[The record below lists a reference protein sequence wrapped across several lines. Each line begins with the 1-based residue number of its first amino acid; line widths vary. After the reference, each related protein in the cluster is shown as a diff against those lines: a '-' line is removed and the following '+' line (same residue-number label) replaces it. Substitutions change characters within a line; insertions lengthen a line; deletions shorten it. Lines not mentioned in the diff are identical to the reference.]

1 MRRYKLKLKA
11 GESTPLSVVGD
22 YFRVISGEA
31 EFSVQPDTGASL
43 AGLESGMSLTTEK
56 PFSKL
61 TLQSAVTQEVS
72 IIAGKGKID
81 DNRTSISGSVDVFS
95 KAESLIVSSDTVS
108 GTAKKIL
115 DYDVSR
121 RSFVLMNNNDD
132 GVLFIGSDSG
142 VLPAN
147 GMPLDAKQQITIDKA
162 ARAEIWAVSDGLSV
176 DLRVLE
182 EVS

>member
-61 TLQSAVTQEVS
+61 TLQSAVSQDVS

-95 KAESLIVSSDTVS
+95 KGLSVESSSSSAAGVAVEVLSQDVGRRSVLIKNIDLAESV
-108 GTAKKIL
+108 
-115 DYDVSR
+115 Y
-121 RSFVLMNNNDD
+121 
-132 GVLFIGSDSG
+132 IGGSG
-142 VLPAN
+142 VSVTNGLPI
-147 GMPLDAKQQITIDKA
+147 DAGESLVIDKA
-162 ARAEIWAVSDGLSV
+162 AGAALFAVTSGASVELRILAEVTG
-176 DLRVLE
+176 
-182 EVS
+182 

>member
-61 TLQSAVTQEVS
+61 TLQSAVTQDVS

-95 KAESLIVSSDTVS
+95 KGSTIETSSETV
-108 GTAKKIL
+108 GVTAVEL
-115 DYDVSR
+115 VGPDVSR
-121 RSFVLMNNNDD
+121 RSLVIQNLSPSGNVFIGGSGVTVDDGLKVAAGSSFVL
-132 GVLFIGSDSG
+132 
-142 VLPAN
+142 
-147 GMPLDAKQQITIDKA
+147 DKA
-162 ARAEIWAVSDGLSV
+162 ASSAIYAIGDIADIDIRLLG
-176 DLRVLE
+176 